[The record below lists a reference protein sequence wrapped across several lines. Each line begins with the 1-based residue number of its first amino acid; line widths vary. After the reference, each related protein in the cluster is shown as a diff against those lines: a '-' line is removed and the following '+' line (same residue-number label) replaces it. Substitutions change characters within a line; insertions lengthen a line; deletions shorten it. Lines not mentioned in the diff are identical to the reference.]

1 MNHSKSERSRILA
14 KKLAG
19 GQPLSAADYRLIRS
33 LIEQILSPDELRE
46 IGADGEK
53 RSTSRLSGSPR
64 VGNPSR
70 RRSTPGSSST
80 R

>member
-14 KKLAG
+14 KKLAC

-33 LIEQILSPDELRE
+33 LIEQILDPDELRE

-53 RSTSRLSGSPR
+53 RSASRISGTACVGSPL
-64 VGNPSR
+64 R
-70 RRSTPGSSST
+70 RRSTGSSST